1 MAGER
6 KEQLIKSRKRVRDH
20 GEVFTPEW
28 LVNAMC
34 DLVADECLRPDAR
47 FLEPACGDGNFLA
60 VILSRKLAALTA
72 RHRRHR
78 ADYEAY
84 SFVSVASLYGVDVLA
99 DNVVKCRERLL
110 ALWQGAYPFS
120 KQTPLYPRLEGAIR
134 AVLDRNIL
142 CGDALTLKRADGSP
156 LCFTEWSLVGDRL
169 MTRDY
174 TLAALLATDAPAAPA
189 EDLFGAVSGT
199 PGIATPF
206 DCRSYNHYWELVGNV

>member
-1 MAGER
+1 M
-6 KEQLIKSRKRVRDH
+6 RDH

-156 LCFTEWSLVGDRL
+156 LCFTECACGGSADDAGLHLGGLACHRCARRPGGGSLWGRVGDAQHRH
-169 MTRDY
+169 
-174 TLAALLATDAPAAPA
+174 AL
-189 EDLFGAVSGT
+189 
-199 PGIATPF
+199 
-206 DCRSYNHYWELVGNV
+206 